1 MNLLR
6 RTGVSGI
13 NSSINTPIHRCKRR
27 KFIPQYSHDTG
38 VKGAKTACFTPK
50 IYRQG
55 VRQAAFAPI
64 RKIKGVYKNKFTPY
78 MDMHG
83 VNPIL
88 PVEKISVEAYFLI
101 TSWSIIFP
109 SRS

>member
-1 MNLLR
+1 MNLPR
-6 RTGVSGI
+6 RTGV
-13 NSSINTPIHRCKRR
+13 NSVNTYTNTPIHRCKRR
-27 KFIPQYSHDTG
+27 KFMPQYSHNTG

-50 IYRQG
+50 IYRQV

-64 RKIKGVYKNKFTPY
+64 RKIEGVYKNKFTPY

-88 PVEKISVEAYFLI
+88 PEEKISV
-101 TSWSIIFP
+101 
-109 SRS
+109 

>member
-1 MNLLR
+1 MNLPC
-6 RTGVSGI
+6 RTGV
-13 NSSINTPIHRCKRR
+13 NSVNSYINTPIYRLKRR
-27 KFIPQYSHDTG
+27 KFISQYSHNTG
-38 VKGAKTACFTPK
+38 VKGAKTTYFTPK

-55 VRQAAFAPI
+55 VRQSTFAPI

-88 PVEKISVEAYFLI
+88 PGEKISVQAYFLI

>member
-1 MNLLR
+1 MNLPC
-6 RTGVSGI
+6 RTGVNGI
-13 NSSINTPIHRCKRR
+13 NSYANTPIHRYKRR
-27 KFIPQYSHDTG
+27 KFMSQYYHDTG

-55 VRQAAFAPI
+55 VKQSAFAPI
-64 RKIKGVYKNKFTPY
+64 RKIEGVYKNKFTPY

-88 PVEKISVEAYFLI
+88 PVEKISV
-101 TSWSIIFP
+101 
-109 SRS
+109 

>member
-1 MNLLR
+1 M
-6 RTGVSGI
+6 
-13 NSSINTPIHRCKRR
+13 
-27 KFIPQYSHDTG
+27 PQYSHDIG
-38 VKGAKTACFTPK
+38 VKGAKTDYFTPK

-64 RKIKGVYKNKFTPY
+64 RKIEGVYKNKFTPY

-88 PVEKISVEAYFLI
+88 PGEKISV
-101 TSWSIIFP
+101 
-109 SRS
+109 

>member
-1 MNLLR
+1 M
-6 RTGVSGI
+6 
-13 NSSINTPIHRCKRR
+13 
-27 KFIPQYSHDTG
+27 PQYSYDTG
-38 VKGAKTACFTPK
+38 VKVAKTACFTPK

-55 VRQAAFAPI
+55 VRQSTFAPI

-88 PVEKISVEAYFLI
+88 PEEKISV
-101 TSWSIIFP
+101 
-109 SRS
+109 

>member
-6 RTGVSGI
+6 RTGVSRI
-13 NSSINTPIHRCKRR
+13 NLYTNTSIHRFKRR
-27 KFIPQYSHDTG
+27 KFILQYSHNTG

-88 PVEKISVEAYFLI
+88 PGEKISV
-101 TSWSIIFP
+101 
-109 SRS
+109 

>member
-1 MNLLR
+1 MNLPH
-6 RTGVSGI
+6 RTGV
-13 NSSINTPIHRCKRR
+13 NSVNSYTNTPIHRYKRR
-27 KFIPQYSHDTG
+27 KFMPQYSHNTD

-64 RKIKGVYKNKFTPY
+64 RKIEGVYKNKFTPY

-88 PVEKISVEAYFLI
+88 PGEKISV
-101 TSWSIIFP
+101 
-109 SRS
+109 